1 MLRAQWEDGKPSA
14 TFHMELKLV
23 RTFVHSEGFV
33 TEPRRDKEDTEE
45 KRHVSSPDTG
55 VWMEQAHAS
64 RPGQVGIIL
73 GVIVYS
79 DSTHASANGRL
90 QAWPVLISM
99 INIPEALRCAKLKV
113 IYVTDASG
121 QVVKGIPCLFA
132 EVGDYP
138 ESSRCTATMQQ
149 GSHRP
154 CSSCYI
160 KKTSLADLRT
170 ETTVRTVKL
179 HRKVVSWMQNATKK
193 DDADKIR
200 RRWSTHPVQTVLE
213 RWNFSE
219 TTWGNVFLAC
229 VADVLH
235 VLDGGFLGH
244 MVDEFI
250 YPLSK
255 PERRELERW
264 VSRAQEGAEEG
275 HSLHGGPDPGWHFLV
290 QVTGKLRGVREQGH
304 DASDADTHR
313 GQHGRVRAEEKEQ
326 RFKEVRAF
334 RRYTVFYKSLL
345 GVSKH
350 TERTLSDVRQNAYMM
365 VDAVQDAFRSQ
376 ASAWNLPKVHQ
387 IIHLID
393 GIMLR
398 GLPFEYSTNL
408 WEHTHKGTVKV
419 PVRGSNWKDIPRRI
433 VEEEVQREITQEV
446 AALAGGGRQYVSAL
460 REVRWPRRLT
470 RMTAWDAEWM
480 TDYDGH
486 AGRCP
491 LFQAVRLQTYVLTRK
506 SRTADVSDGE
516 DAVLWAYKEALG
528 SDMKELGRCLAAA
541 GVTGTAI
548 KVHTAV
554 AIPRT
559 RGGELVAKG
568 TFVKASPSEMW
579 FSDVA
584 VRAKTEKEEWYARC
598 LCVFWATDTEGTEGR
613 YAYVKF
619 YEAAGVCPMTT
630 CVQLTPGR
638 VETRYSVV
646 DVECIKRV
654 VHVCKSYV
662 NKKVM
667 LLNKFLLCE

>member
-1 MLRAQWEDGKPSA
+1 
-14 TFHMELKLV
+14 
-23 RTFVHSEGFV
+23 
-33 TEPRRDKEDTEE
+33 
-45 KRHVSSPDTG
+45 
-55 VWMEQAHAS
+55 
-64 RPGQVGIIL
+64 
-73 GVIVYS
+73 
-79 DSTHASANGRL
+79 
-90 QAWPVLISM
+90 
-99 INIPEALRCAKLKV
+99 
-113 IYVTDASG
+113 
-121 QVVKGIPCLFA
+121 
-132 EVGDYP
+132 
-138 ESSRCTATMQQ
+138 MQQ
-149 GSHRP
+149 GSHQP

-179 HRKVVSWMQNATKK
+179 QNASKK
-193 DDADKIR
+193 DDADKTR

-250 YPLSK
+250 SPLSN
-255 PERRELERW
+255 PERRELERRKKEQKKDTRSTVGRIPGGTSW
-264 VSRAQEGAEEG
+264 FKSRANYAVFENKGMMQVMPILIADNMEGCK
-275 HSLHGGPDPGWHFLV
+275 P
-290 QVTGKLRGVREQGH
+290 
-304 DASDADTHR
+304 
-313 GQHGRVRAEEKEQ
+313 EEKEQ
-326 RFKEVRAF
+326 RFNEVRAF
-334 RRYTVFYKSLL
+334 QRYAVFYKSLL
-345 GVSKH
+345 GMGGRRLWCV
-350 TERTLSDVRQNAYMM
+350 EGDVDSMVPTM
-365 VDAVQDAFRSQ
+365 VDVVQDAFRSQ

-398 GLPFEYSTNL
+398 GMPFEYSTNL

-419 PVRGSNWKDIPRRI
+419 PVRGSNWKDNPRRI
-433 VEEEVQREITQEV
+433 VEEEVQREITREV
-446 AALAGGGRQYVSAL
+446 AALARGGRQYVSAL
-460 REVRWPRRLT
+460 RE
-470 RMTAWDAEWM
+470 
-480 TDYDGH
+480 
-486 AGRCP
+486 
-491 LFQAVRLQTYVLTRK
+491 AVRLQTYVLTRK

-541 GVTGTAI
+541 GMTGTAI
-548 KVHTAV
+548 KVSTIVHTAV

-559 RGGELVAKG
+559 RGGELVANG

-584 VRAKTEKEEWYARC
+584 VRAKMDKEEWYARC
-598 LCVFWATDTEGTEGR
+598 LCVFRATDAEGMEGR
-613 YAYVKF
+613 YAYVKY

-638 VETRYSVV
+638 VSTRYSVV

-654 VHVCKSYV
+654 VRVCKSYV